1 MERPFFVIWWTSDD
15 VGDFDLDQHLV
26 IKCSKSNQ
34 FKKGWFLNISLN
46 MKRHFLWFD
55 EHLVTLMMLIWINM
69 WLQRYIIT
77 DMVFYKPI
85 YICHIFVYNV
95 CVIKCFSHIQLG
107 HLLWSN
113 FILQMLPSL
122 HLVYL
127 SWLHVPFPRYSYH
140 IHDFMFSK
148 KSFNVYGFDVDVIV
162 IY

>member
-1 MERPFFVIWWTSDD
+1 MIWSISDYID
-15 VGDFDLDQHLV
+15 DFDLDQHVV

-34 FKKGWFLNISLN
+34 LKKGLFLNIRLN
-46 MKRHFLWFD
+46 MKRPFFVVWSTSDYIDDFD
-55 EHLVTLMMLIWINM
+55 LDQHVVTNIILTHML
-69 WLQRYIIT
+69 
-77 DMVFYKPI
+77 FYKPI
-85 YICHIFVYNV
+85 YICHIYVYNV
-95 CVIKCFSHIQLG
+95 CVVKCFSQIQLR
-107 HLLWSN
+107 HLSWSH